1 MGKVSLTNENPKIN
15 NSNFSKKL
23 MHKGN
28 INIEMN
34 FVDDNTWVTTLIKK
48 FPSGGGIIDSNFIK
62 SST

>member
-1 MGKVSLTNENPKIN
+1 MGKVSLITENP
-15 NSNFSKKL
+15 SNLSKKL

-48 FPSGGGIIDSNFIK
+48 FPSGAYLIAISE
-62 SST
+62 SLVLR